1 MLLLYQ
7 KSHSESAGNP
17 SSKWCLMYT
26 EKLRILRISHIG
38 APIISDHVL
47 FFKLLIFWPEIISIA
62 TTLPKIAFWIC
73 REPFLK
79 MAFNVYRKIT
89 YFTNIAFWCAHNFR
103 SRAFFQNPDFLA
115 RDSIN
120 CYYSTKNRVLNL
132 SGIRDKNGV

>member
-17 SSKWCLMYT
+17 SSKWRLMYT

-47 FFKLLIFWPEIISIA
+47 FFKILIFWPEIITIA
-62 TTLPKIAFWIC
+62 TTLPKIAFLIC
-73 REPFLK
+73 RKPFLK
-79 MAFNVYRKIT
+79 MAFNVYQKIT
-89 YFTNIAFWCAHNFR
+89 YFTNIAYWCAHNFR

-115 RDSIN
+115 RDNNN
-120 CYYSTKNRVLNL
+120 CYYSTKNCILNL
-132 SGIRDKNGV
+132 PETLPQNGV